1 MKQNSTILKSGVAAL
16 FIIGGVILFGSC
28 EKYSFLVETV
38 NPADT
43 VHFQTEIQPIFTANC
58 VSCHKGL
65 RNPDLR
71 DGNSISLPIRLRNLP
86 AETSRLYL
94 QVNSGRH
101 HIRCLKKA
109 EDTDLTARQR
119 IIDHL
124 KTHKKIKL
132 KDFIL
137 LISLYGFIVGTG

>member
-1 MKQNSTILKSGVAAL
+1 MKQNSAILKSGIAAL
-16 FIIGGVILFGSC
+16 IIIGGVILFGSC

-43 VHFQTEIQPIFTANC
+43 VHFQTEIQPIFNAIC

-71 DGNSISLPIRLRNLP
+71 DGNSYASLTGSGYVNLP

-94 QVNSGRH
+94 QINSGSH
-101 HIRCLKKA
+101 NSYTLPEEK
-109 EDTDLTARQR
+109 Q
-119 IIDHL
+119 
-124 KTHKKIKL
+124 KI
-132 KDFIL
+132 
-137 LISLYGFIVGTG
+137 LIWIQQGAKNN